1 MFEAEKS
8 NGTNVAALSPPA
20 AYKVTAQSEKSAL
33 DALMVKVRA
42 SSYGQLRNYSTI
54 DISAEKWLMH
64 YDAAS
69 LAKLENPPSLADG
82 ISRELE
88 RDIRYLGCELIQ
100 SGAILLRLNQTAAAT
115 AQILFQRYYY
125 LKSFVRYNF
134 EHMVQACLLLASKIE
149 EEPRKP
155 RDVLNVYNRLKQIH
169 HRRCAAAAIDQHP
182 EAVQKLA
189 KKFEHLELCSKK
201 YQELKNIVIKA
212 ERRLLNV
219 LGFVV
224 HVHHPH
230 KLIYIYLHIL
240 GQLKNDSKK
249 HTEDEIRKS
258 RQLLQKA
265 WSYMNDGLRTDM
277 FLRYTPETIAC
288 ACIQLAVRTVDDTIV
303 LPKEPFAWFELFDAS
318 DRDVRAISQM
328 IWELHTRTKAP
339 NLTWISD
346 HLDRMYQKSV
356 VEPEKARKE
365 KAVEELRNI
374 KEKILQRKAAQEI
387 ARKPPPSPP
396 ATKRHRQ
403 SPSDNNHHHHQRKKQ
418 QLEEERRTSSTA
430 AQQNMPVLQDNR
442 RQQQQ
447 SKKSSSPSSK
457 RHSSSSSRKRD
468 RAGVRDSRRRDD
480 RGGDDH
486 VYHDRR

>member
-1 MFEAEKS
+1 LIA
-8 NGTNVAALSPPA
+8 
-20 AYKVTAQSEKSAL
+20 
-33 DALMVKVRA
+33 KVRP
-42 SSYGQLRNYSTI
+42 SSYGQRRNYSSI

-64 YDAAS
+64 YDADS

-82 ISRELE
+82 INRELE

-100 SGAILLRLNQTAAAT
+100 SGAILLRLSQTSAAT

-169 HRRCAAAAIDQHP
+169 HRRNAVASQHP
-182 EAVQKLA
+182 EDLQKLS
-189 KKFEHLELCSKK
+189 KKFEHLELCSKR

-240 GQLKNDSKK
+240 DQLKNDQKK
-249 HTEDEIRKS
+249 YSASEIRKS

-265 WSYMNDGLRTDM
+265 WSFMNDGLRTDM

-288 ACIQLAVRTVDDTIV
+288 ACIQLAVRTVDQPIV
-303 LPKEPFAWFELFDAS
+303 LPTEPFAWFELFDAS
-318 DRDVRAISQM
+318 DRDVRAISQT
-328 IWELHTRTKAP
+328 IWELYTRKKAP
-339 NLTWISD
+339 NLKWVSD
-346 HLDRMYQKSV
+346 HLEQLYQKAV

-365 KAVEELRNI
+365 KTMVEMRDI
-374 KEKILQRKAAQEI
+374 KEQILQRKSAMLFGAGKTV
-387 ARKPPPSPP
+387 ADDRSPP
-396 ATKRHRQ
+396 KR
-403 SPSDNNHHHHQRKKQ
+403 
-418 QLEEERRTSSTA
+418 
-430 AQQNMPVLQDNR
+430 
-442 RQQQQ
+442 
-447 SKKSSSPSSK
+447 
-457 RHSSSSSRKRD
+457 
-468 RAGVRDSRRRDD
+468 RRRDMAGQNVAETKRRRD
-480 RGGDDH
+480 RTPPRQN
-486 VYHDRR
+486 VAETKRRRDKTSPRQNVAEKKYSKN

>member
-1 MFEAEKS
+1 MIDASRSS
-8 NGTNVAALSPPA
+8 NKTTP
-20 AYKVTAQSEKSAL
+20 T
-33 DALMVKVRA
+33 
-42 SSYGQLRNYSTI
+42 
-54 DISAEKWLMH
+54 
-64 YDAAS
+64 
-69 LAKLENPPSLADG
+69 
-82 ISRELE
+82 
-88 RDIRYLGCELIQ
+88 IQ
-100 SGAILLRLNQTAAAT
+100 SLPPHFLCQKSEVTDRMNSPAHKKRFVVLPQILAILFLSTRFVAVPEILCGGLRQKVVEKR
-115 AQILFQRYYY
+115 LFVV
-125 LKSFVRYNF
+125 FV
-134 EHMVQACLLLASKIE
+134 LLL
-149 EEPRKP
+149 
-155 RDVLNVYNRLKQIH
+155 
-169 HRRCAAAAIDQHP
+169 
-182 EAVQKLA
+182 
-189 KKFEHLELCSKK
+189 FEHLELCSKK

-288 ACIQLAVRTVDDTIV
+288 ACIQLAVRTVEDTIV

-387 ARKPPPSPP
+387 ARKAPSPP
-396 ATKRHRQ
+396 AAKRHRL
-403 SPSDNNHHHHQRKKQ
+403 SPSDNNHHHHQRSKKQ
-418 QLEEERRTSSTA
+418 QLEEERRSSSTSA
-430 AQQNMPVLQDNR
+430 QNMTMLQDNR
-442 RQQQQ
+442 RQQQQQQ

-457 RHSSSSSRKRD
+457 RHSSSSRKRD

-480 RGGDDH
+480 RGGGDDH
-486 VYHDRR
+486 GYHDHKGINCQTAQTK

>member
-1 MFEAEKS
+1 MMPAE
-8 NGTNVAALSPPA
+8 
-20 AYKVTAQSEKSAL
+20 
-33 DALMVKVRA
+33 
-42 SSYGQLRNYSTI
+42 
-54 DISAEKWLMH
+54 
-64 YDAAS
+64 
-69 LAKLENPPSLADG
+69 
-82 ISRELE
+82 
-88 RDIRYLGCELIQ
+88 
-100 SGAILLRLNQTAAAT
+100 AAAKQQQT
-115 AQILFQRYYY
+115 TQALLCPHFLCQKSEVTDRTNSSAHKKAMCI
-125 LKSFVRYNF
+125 KSFTTSNF
-134 EHMVQACLLLASKIE
+134 CHF
-149 EEPRKP
+149 
-155 RDVLNVYNRLKQIH
+155 VL
-169 HRRCAAAAIDQHP
+169 CAHFVAVPEISCGGLRQKVVEKE
-182 EAVQKLA
+182 EAVCCVRFA
-189 KKFEHLELCSKK
+189 AVWPGKFEHLELCSKK

-430 AQQNMPVLQDNR
+430 AQQNMTVLQDNR
-442 RQQQQ
+442 RQQAAEQKVVVTEQQ
-447 SKKSSSPSSK
+447 KAFVVIVPEE
-457 RHSSSSSRKRD
+457 RP
-468 RAGVRDSRRRDD
+468 
-480 RGGDDH
+480 RGCP
-486 VYHDRR
+486 